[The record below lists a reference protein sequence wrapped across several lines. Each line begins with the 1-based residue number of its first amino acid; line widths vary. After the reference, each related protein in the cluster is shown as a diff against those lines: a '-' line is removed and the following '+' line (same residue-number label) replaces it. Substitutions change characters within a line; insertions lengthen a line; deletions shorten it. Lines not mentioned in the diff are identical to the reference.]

1 MQKERLVLGLTVVF
15 GAMTALVLL
24 LSVALVEPVLF
35 FVALPLGAAA
45 YMFWYQSSGKLRE
58 RVARTQP
65 GARSTGEGRGGFG
78 AGPRSGFESARGQQA
93 REEWER
99 RQRQQRQRQQQKR
112 RRRAD
117 VGPSPGLS
125 RAEAYRRLGLD
136 TDADEGEIKRAYR
149 ERIKEAHPDRG
160 GDEAEFKRLTEAYE
174 TLTE

>member
-1 MQKERLVLGLTVVF
+1 VQKERLVLGLTVVF

-24 LSVALVEPVLF
+24 LSIALVEPVLF

-45 YMFWYQSSGKLRE
+45 YMFWYHSSGKLRE
-58 RVARTQP
+58 RVARSQP

-78 AGPRSGFESARGQQA
+78 AGPRSGFDSARGQQA

-99 RQRQQRQRQQQKR
+99 RQHQRQQRERRQ
-112 RRRAD
+112 RAD

-136 TDADEGEIKRAYR
+136 TDADEGEIRRAYR

>member
-1 MQKERLVLGLTVVF
+1 MQKERLVLGLTIVF
-15 GAMTALVLL
+15 GAMAVLVLL

-45 YMFWYQSSGKLRE
+45 YVFWYQSSGKLRE

-65 GARSTGEGRGGFG
+65 GARSTGDGRGGFG
-78 AGPRSGFESARGQQA
+78 AGPRSGFEGARGQQA

-99 RQRQQRQRQQQKR
+99 RQRQRQQRQRQR
-112 RRRAD
+112 RGAD

-136 TDADEGEIKRAYR
+136 TDADEGEIRRAYR
-149 ERIKEAHPDRG
+149 ERIKDAHPDRG

>member
-58 RVARTQP
+58 RVARTRP
-65 GARSTGEGRGGFG
+65 GARSTGESGGGFG
-78 AGPRSGFESARGQQA
+78 AGPRSGFEGARGQQA
-93 REEWER
+93 RQEWER
-99 RQRQQRQRQQQKR
+99 RQRQRRQRNRQR
-112 RRRAD
+112 GSA
-117 VGPSPGLS
+117 GPSPSLS

-136 TDADEGEIKRAYR
+136 TDAEEAEIKRAYR
-149 ERIKEAHPDRG
+149 ERIKDAHPDRG

>member
-1 MQKERLVLGLTVVF
+1 VGVQKERLVLGLTVVF

-24 LSVALVEPVLF
+24 LSIALVEPVLF

-58 RVARTQP
+58 RVARSQP

-78 AGPRSGFESARGQQA
+78 AGPRSGFEGARGQQA
-93 REEWER
+93 RQEWER
-99 RQRQQRQRQQQKR
+99 RQRQRQQRERRQR
-112 RRRAD
+112 AD
-117 VGPSPGLS
+117 AGPSPGLS

-136 TDADEGEIKRAYR
+136 TDADDGEIRRAYR

-174 TLTE
+174 TLTK

>member
-24 LSVALVEPVLF
+24 LSIALVEPVLF

-45 YMFWYQSSGKLRE
+45 YMFWYHSSGKLRE
-58 RVARTQP
+58 RVARSQP

-78 AGPRSGFESARGQQA
+78 AGPRSGFDSARGQQA

-99 RQRQQRQRQQQKR
+99 RQHQRQQRERRQ
-112 RRRAD
+112 RAD

-136 TDADEGEIKRAYR
+136 TDADEGEIRRAYR

>member
-1 MQKERLVLGLTVVF
+1 MQ
-15 GAMTALVLL
+15 A
-24 LSVALVEPVLF
+24 
-35 FVALPLGAAA
+35 
-45 YMFWYQSSGKLRE
+45 
-58 RVARTQP
+58 
-65 GARSTGEGRGGFG
+65 
-78 AGPRSGFESARGQQA
+78 PRSGFESARGQQA